1 MFFVELFRSKGLN
14 PGVAP
19 GFSGL
24 PPLNDTSWGRTR
36 MPMLTLCVEMRQ
48 HTTSLCQ
55 ELLGIFT
62 RFSM

>member
-24 PPLNDTSWGRTR
+24 PPLNDTVVVPTPIYYS
-36 MPMLTLCVEMRQ
+36 
-48 HTTSLCQ
+48 SL
-55 ELLGIFT
+55 
-62 RFSM
+62 RAKK